1 MLRYIT
7 PAALA
12 LVLLAAAC
20 TKEKAEN
27 PYATPESTVRAF
39 AEAMKKGDFAAALD
53 CYDDAALSSEAVGV
67 EGLSE
72 SEIRN
77 LFLKS
82 LEASREPYAQD
93 EVTNL
98 ETRLLTAEVTYE
110 LGGVKHTH
118 TLVNQEGEWKIATS
132 LTR

>member
-1 MLRYIT
+1 MLRYT
-7 PAALA
+7 TVAALA
-12 LVLLAAAC
+12 LVLMSAAC
-20 TKEKAEN
+20 TKEETEN
-27 PYATPESTVRAF
+27 PYATPEGTVRTF
-39 AEAMKKGDFAAALD
+39 ADAMKKGDFATALD

-82 LEASREPYAQD
+82 LEASQEPYAQD
-93 EVTNL
+93 ELANL